1 MRWSPPRGALL
12 LPALN
17 QRPIEESKKG
27 VLADFGSSKMGSQ
40 ALMQVAQAKLPA
52 ANLARGWS
60 DLRRCGIILLLHV
73 FLVSDGRLEQERFVL
88 VTVHLL
94 VNRKEVGNILD
105 FRGQNSPEVGNTH
118 HCSGQNVPQVGGPFK
133 CYQRLNSHESFF

>member
-1 MRWSPPRGALL
+1 LFVCVGYKLKCTTVLILCQQLAQSVQEKSFEIGTLGIRWSPPRGALL

-52 ANLARGWS
+52 ANLAG
-60 DLRRCGIILLLHV
+60 V
-73 FLVSDGRLEQERFVL
+73 FHFFARS
-88 VTVHLL
+88 
-94 VNRKEVGNILD
+94 KEVVNYREK
-105 FRGQNSPEVGNTH
+105 RGERQED
-118 HCSGQNVPQVGGPFK
+118 
-133 CYQRLNSHESFF
+133 ESQEEQTAAE

>member
-1 MRWSPPRGALL
+1 MEAQFDDEQRMHQQEAAQLRGVHHAFPQTQEKSFEIGTLGMRWSPPRGALL

-60 DLRRCGIILLLHV
+60 DLRRCGIMLLLHV

-88 VTVHLL
+88 LTTTALL
-94 VNRKEVGNILD
+94 KLN
-105 FRGQNSPEVGNTH
+105 NTR
-118 HCSGQNVPQVGGPFK
+118 V
-133 CYQRLNSHESFF
+133 